1 MGPIKFVFL
10 FFLTLNWQ
18 LFFGQI
24 NVPFSIGGMG
34 ENLNTFASSY
44 PILLESSDCYVASNS
59 IIRFSKNKNG
69 AFVSDC
75 KDPEIE
81 EIVQNNSEVTIYPNP
96 AEKIITIRLNRTIS
110 TRTDF
115 QIAYRNTI
123 GVLLKKSFTNS
134 DELLRGFQDDIS
146 YLPIGFYV
154 ISVISAKSIFT
165 FKLIKN

>member
-18 LFFGQI
+18 MSFGQI
-24 NVPFSIGGMG
+24 SVPFSIGGMG
-34 ENLNTFASSY
+34 ENLNTFAVSY
-44 PILLESSDCYVASNS
+44 PILIESSNCFVASNS
-59 IIRFSKNKNG
+59 IIRFAKNKTG
-69 AFVSDC
+69 AFIFDC

-81 EIVQNNSEVTIYPNP
+81 EIIQNNLEVTIYPNP

-115 QIAYRNTI
+115 QITYRNAI

-134 DELLRGFQDDIS
+134 DELLEGFQDDIS
-146 YLPIGFYV
+146 HLPIGFYV
-154 ISVISAKSIFT
+154 ISLISEKSIFS